1 MTSAARQMLA
11 EAAMEVGADSFST
24 GFDDAVD
31 DFVANTDHDQMVW
44 SDDDDAED
52 SPSGTEVGHDGAAVD
67 RALNAAVRRSV
78 LSASLSHVVSFM
90 ASYGFP
96 LKRQRND
103 QRTRLERNRQLQVSW
118 SNQLPQLTSAY
129 LKWKHSGDHSE
140 SPSQIVG
147 SHIFEVCKVGLRG
160 A

>member
-11 EAAMEVGADSFST
+11 EAAMEVGTDSFST

-44 SDDDDAED
+44 LDDDDAED
-52 SPSGTEVGHDGAAVD
+52 SPSGTEVSHDG
-67 RALNAAVRRSV
+67 ALNAAVRRSV

-129 LKWKHSGDHSE
+129 LQWKHSGDHSK
-140 SPSQIVG
+140 SQIVG
-147 SHIFEVCKVGLRG
+147 SHIFEVCKVGSRG